1 MKWLIEKEYFDSE
14 GDERTA
20 MIRSE
25 LKNCMSKIEEVKKLI
40 LTLIKL
46 TYMLSDKI
54 QIIQN
59 NE

>member
-25 LKNCMSKIEEVKKLI
+25 LKNCMSKLEEVQKLI
-40 LTLIKL
+40 SQMKE
-46 TYMLSDKI
+46 DDCGDENV
-54 QIIQN
+54 IIL
-59 NE
+59 EK